1 MDQIIGVFQ
10 YTFFQNAIIAS
21 VFTTIICGIIGTY
34 IVTKRIVFITGGI
47 THASFGGVGIAF
59 YFGINPILG
68 AAVFAVLSGLGIEY
82 MSKYKDIRED
92 SAIATLWS
100 LGMALGIIFIF
111 ITPGYTPNLNSFLF
125 GNILTVS
132 YTDLY
137 AMFAVVLIV
146 VVFFAL
152 FWRLIMY
159 IAFDEEFARS
169 QNIPVQLFKYILV
182 SLVALTIVI
191 NIRVVGIILVLS
203 LMTIPPSVVNL
214 FVKRFEYILLYS
226 ILVGLSGALFGLFM
240 SYWLNIPS
248 GASIIFALVII
259 FFLGKLLS
267 IVLVKKKSTEGLS
280 GNI

>member
-137 AMFAVVLIV
+137 AIFAVVLIV

>member
-1 MDQIIGVFQ
+1 MSQIFSIFD
-10 YTFFQNAIIAS
+10 YTFFTNALLAALLTS
-21 VFTTIICGIIGTY
+21 IICGIVGTY

-59 YFGINPILG
+59 YFGLNPILG
-68 AAVFAVLSGLGIEY
+68 AAFFAILSGIGIEY
-82 MSKYKDIRED
+82 MAKYKDVRED

-132 YTDLY
+132 FTDLY
-137 AMFAVVLIV
+137 AILAVTAVIVL
-146 VVFFAL
+146 FFSL

-159 IAFDEEFARS
+159 ISFDEEFAKS
-169 QNIPVQLFKYILV
+169 QNMPVQLFKYILV

-203 LMTIPPSVVNL
+203 LITIPPTVVNL
-214 FVKRFEYILLYS
+214 FEKKFQNIMLYS
-226 ILVGLSGALFGLFM
+226 ILVGLLGSLTGLFV

-248 GASIIFALVII
+248 GASIIFALVLI
-259 FFLGKLLS
+259 FFIAKIFS
-267 IVLVKKKSTEGLS
+267 WMLVKRKQARA
-280 GNI
+280 